1 MTKSPEYSSAASYGK
16 GPVSAHNGISDQ
28 LRAFY
33 RSVEEEGIP
42 DRFLTLLEKLDMA
55 ERQVN
60 NEYSVED
67 TAR

>member
-1 MTKSPEYSSAASYGK
+1 MTKSPEYASAASNGK
-16 GPVSAHNGISDQ
+16 GPVSAHAGISAQ

-33 RSVEEEGIP
+33 HSVEEEGIP

-60 NEYSVED
+60 NDYSVED

>member
-1 MTKSPEYSSAASYGK
+1 MTKSPEYAAAASNGK
-16 GPVSAHNGISDQ
+16 GPVSAHAGISAQ

-42 DRFLTLLEKLDMA
+42 DRLLALLEKLDMA

-60 NEYSVED
+60 NDRRVED

>member
-1 MTKSPEYSSAASYGK
+1 MTKSPERISAASTGQSA
-16 GPVSAHNGISDQ
+16 VSEHAGISAQ

-42 DRFLTLLEKLDMA
+42 DRFVSLLERLDMA

-60 NEYSVED
+60 NDFSVED